1 MRMSCNGCRVL
12 RKGCSDDCTIRP
24 CLQWIKSPDS
34 QANATLFLAKFY
46 GRAGLINLIEAGPQH
61 LRPAVFRSLL
71 YEACGRIVNPVY
83 GSVGLLWSGNWVHCQ
98 AAVDAVLRGTPIMQ
112 MPSAPD
118 APPPNLIDPLKTY
131 DIRHVSKDHNSL
143 ELNKVNNQTR
153 FKSPVIKPS
162 SPSDSMCRFNLGEL
176 SFEPLGEP
184 WLSQLT
190 NGDSSRDD
198 ESMFSVETVEE
209 DPGEPNYG
217 LKSNSP
223 SDDGDEIGLD
233 LTLGLVPVK

>member
-12 RKGCSDDCTIRP
+12 RKGCSDDCNIRP

-46 GRAGLINLIEAGPQH
+46 GRAGLINLIEAGPPH

-83 GSVGLLWSGNWVHCQ
+83 GSVGLLWSGNWAHCQ

-118 APPPNLIDPLKTY
+118 SPPPHLIDPLKTY
-131 DIRHVSKDHNSL
+131 DIRHVSKDPNSL
-143 ELNKVNNQTR
+143 ELNKVKNRTR
-153 FKSPVIKPS
+153 FKGSVSNPS
-162 SPSDSMCRFNLGEL
+162 SPSEALCRVNHGEL
-176 SFEPLGEP
+176 SFEQLREP
-184 WLSQLT
+184 WLSQLA

-198 ESMFSVETVEE
+198 ESMFSVETVE
-209 DPGEPNYG
+209 DEPNRA
-217 LKSNSP
+217 LKFNNL
-223 SDDGDEIGLD
+223 SDNGDEVGLD